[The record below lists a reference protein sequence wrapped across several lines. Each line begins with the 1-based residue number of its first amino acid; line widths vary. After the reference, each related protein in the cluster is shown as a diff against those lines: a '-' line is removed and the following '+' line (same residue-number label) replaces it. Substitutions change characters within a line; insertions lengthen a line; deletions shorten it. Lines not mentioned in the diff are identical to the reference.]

1 MGGKNRGRNVTV
13 IHLHLIALTRLRF
26 HRALIPEAR
35 LPGKSTAI
43 IRTITGYPRIAMAQV
58 RQSIVEELSERRN
71 SGERDWSA
79 IEKRDKKLLQIAA
92 LSRMCVCVYIH
103 ITLHDIFK
111 MRYASSCEIIRP
123 FSNKMDPFFFA

>member
-1 MGGKNRGRNVTV
+1 MGGKNRGRNVTM

-71 SGERDWSA
+71 SGERD
-79 IEKRDKKLLQIAA
+79 
-92 LSRMCVCVYIH
+92 
-103 ITLHDIFK
+103 
-111 MRYASSCEIIRP
+111 
-123 FSNKMDPFFFA
+123 

>member
-1 MGGKNRGRNVTV
+1 MGGKNRDRNVTM

-71 SGERDWSA
+71 SGERD
-79 IEKRDKKLLQIAA
+79 
-92 LSRMCVCVYIH
+92 
-103 ITLHDIFK
+103 
-111 MRYASSCEIIRP
+111 
-123 FSNKMDPFFFA
+123 